1 MLTFILTCTGLYVG
15 YKIAT
20 NCHKVDQNKS
30 TLNELNEVYNESM
43 NDLANSLNKI
53 TDKISDLIANKIV
66 NKIK

>member
-30 TLNELNEVYNESM
+30 TLNELNELNEVYSESM

-53 TDKISDLIANKIV
+53 TDKISNLIV
-66 NKIK
+66 NKMK